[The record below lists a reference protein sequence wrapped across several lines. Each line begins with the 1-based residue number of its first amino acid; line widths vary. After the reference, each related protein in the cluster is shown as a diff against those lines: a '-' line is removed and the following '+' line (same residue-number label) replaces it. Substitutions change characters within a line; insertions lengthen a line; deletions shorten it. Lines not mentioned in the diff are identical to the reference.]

1 MTYPWQFDESV
12 QRGTDYG
19 DEGNVTAYDELMLR
33 LRDVEREAAEIAEA
47 ISLSPDAVIWEI
59 GTGTGECAL
68 RLARCCRHVFAT
80 DVSAPML
87 ACARRKADERK
98 IANVT
103 FEIGGFRS
111 GFQPDGQLDAV
122 ISQLALHH
130 LPDFWKF
137 QALGAISRRLRPH
150 GRLYLRDVVFPSPID
165 DYDAFINAAIQELRL
180 SAGEEIATQA
190 VRHFKEEFSTLDW
203 ILEGMMERNGLRI
216 LRKSRSGILTAY
228 TCESA
233 GMPFSSAA
241 ASFAK

>member
-1 MTYPWQFDESV
+1 
-12 QRGTDYG
+12 
-19 DEGNVTAYDELMLR
+19 
-33 LRDVEREAAEIAEA
+33 
-47 ISLSPDAVIWEI
+47 
-59 GTGTGECAL
+59 
-68 RLARCCRHVFAT
+68 
-80 DVSAPML
+80 ML

-165 DYDAFINAAIQELRL
+165 DYDAFIMR
-180 SAGEEIATQA
+180 
-190 VRHFKEEFSTLDW
+190 RF
-203 ILEGMMERNGLRI
+203 
-216 LRKSRSGILTAY
+216 RS
-228 TCESA
+228 
-233 GMPFSSAA
+233 
-241 ASFAK
+241 